1 MKNFN
6 KTKLVTAIAAAAVVA
21 VPQIAAAHGS
31 KAKAS
36 RSVATSTQSSL
47 ESRLQAMEAE
57 LQSLRSEVAKNRAEA
72 KAEAKANADKDAV
85 QQATVEEKLAK
96 VENESK
102 DNLLFFRG
110 GWAKNSHAR
119 GTTNSRPELLVVNK
133 DGEDDGEGWYVGAGF
148 EHSLTHDV
156 WGLWDGATVNGEVMF
171 EYKHLGS
178 GTNTLTNVAT
188 ISPGNAIPP
197 TAGLVT
203 SKNQIT
209 QFTLTAAPKIRFN
222 GLGDFSPWIIPF
234 GLGIHVISPPSN
246 GVTVLNP
253 GLMLGAGADYKIW
266 KDLYA
271 GIDVRYH
278 FTGDDLK
285 ARPSILG
292 NKGTSTDG
300 LTTGAYLGF
309 GF

>member
-6 KTKLVTAIAAAAVVA
+6 KTKLVTAIAAPAVVA

-31 KAKAS
+31 KSKAA

-47 ESRLQAMEAE
+47 EARLQAMEAE

-96 VENESK
+96 VEASSK

-119 GTTNSRPELLVVNK
+119 GTNNARSELLASQQFTSHPN
-133 DGEDDGEGWYVGAGF
+133 DDGDGWYVGAGF
-148 EHSLTHDV
+148 EHNLTRDV
-156 WGLWDGATVNGEVMF
+156 WGMLDGVSVNGEVMF
-171 EYKHLGS
+171 EYKHFGNS
-178 GTNTLTNVAT
+178 YNTLTAVAV
-188 ISPGNAIPP
+188 NALGAN
-197 TAGLVT
+197 TT
-203 SKNQIT
+203 SKNQLT
-209 QFTLTAAPKIRFN
+209 QFTLTAAPKIRYN
-222 GLGDFSPWIIPF
+222 GLGDLSPWIIPF

-253 GLMLGAGADYKIW
+253 GLMVGAGADYKIW

-285 ARPSILG
+285 AKPSALG
-292 NKGTSTDG
+292 NKGVSTNG

>member
-1 MKNFN
+1 MKNLK
-6 KTKLVTAIAAAAVVA
+6 KTKLITAIAAATIVA
-21 VPQIAAAHGS
+21 VPQIASAHKVKG
-31 KAKAS
+31 KA
-36 RSVATSTQSSL
+36 RSAATSTQSSL
-47 ESRLQAMEAE
+47 EARLQQMESE
-57 LQSLRSEVAKNRAEA
+57 LASLRAEVARNRAEA
-72 KAEAKANADKDAV
+72 KSELKDNAAKDAA

-96 VENESK
+96 AEESAK

-119 GTTNSRPELLVVNK
+119 GTNNARSELLASQALTVHP
-133 DGEDDGEGWYVGAGF
+133 EDDGDGWYVGAGF
-148 EHSLTHDV
+148 EHNLTRDV
-156 WGLWDGATVNGEVMF
+156 WGMLDGVSVNGEVMF
-171 EYKHLGS
+171 EYKHLGNS
-178 GTNTLTNVAT
+178 YNTLTS
-188 ISPGNAIPP
+188 IYPGLTPGGPA
-197 TAGLVT
+197 T
-203 SKNQIT
+203 SKNQLT
-209 QFTLTAAPKIRFN
+209 QFTLTAAPKIRYN

-253 GLMLGAGADYKIW
+253 GLMVGAGADYKLW

-285 ARPSILG
+285 APPSILG
-292 NKGTSTDG
+292 NKGVSTDG